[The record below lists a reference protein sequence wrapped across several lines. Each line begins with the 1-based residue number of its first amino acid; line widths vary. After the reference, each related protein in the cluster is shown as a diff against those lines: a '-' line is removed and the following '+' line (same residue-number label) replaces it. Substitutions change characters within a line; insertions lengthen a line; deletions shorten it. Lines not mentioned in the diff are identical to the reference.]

1 MKIQL
6 CPFSL
11 QLPDLVLCKSKHL
24 SKNLALPRPLSYSF
38 FLILP
43 FRHHLGVLFIT
54 LFFGVFCS
62 NILNTN

>member
-11 QLPDLVLCKSKHL
+11 QLPDLVLCENKPL
-24 SKNLALPRPLSYSF
+24 SKILALPRPLSYSF

-43 FRHHLGVLFIT
+43 FHHHLGLPFIT
-54 LFFGVFCS
+54 LFCGVFFAEAF
-62 NILNTN
+62 